1 MNKKSK
7 SVVAVLA
14 LTTAFSATSFTAC
27 GSKDEIIKDGKT
39 VNVRVCRMGYGDEF
53 AYELKERFEETFA
66 NEGYKL
72 NILEPSTD
80 MRGNVALTELA
91 DGYDTTGVDLYISG
105 GLTAEQVGVN
115 GDYGV
120 VVEDL
125 TELVYNQKP
134 IGYDGKEETQTIAQK
149 LDPEVISYAKDST
162 GKMYNFMYAQSSAG
176 LVVNTRK
183 LAKYGLELPRTTN
196 EMFDCFD
203 KIYRGTNG
211 VGNSTSTSTYPVTY
225 VSGTNGYAL
234 CAFLTM
240 FAQYDIDEYN
250 RFWSMEEKV
259 DGVAT
264 PMRENG
270 YEVYK
275 SDAVLSML
283 TNAYRGMDVRAAA
296 PGSTTQTLDQSQ
308 AKIMVDGKN
317 NAVFMFNGDWMLNEV
332 ALNFE
337 DEVDDIEFINT
348 PVNSDLG
355 LRLFGAGTSYNLS
368 AEKAD
373 DVLSLIA
380 KCVDERKT
388 IEQIIST
395 VSSTLDVTLDSVDAQ
410 TAANARGLVYNR
422 GVESA
427 CWINKGSEVKDIAAL
442 VLRMMASEDF
452 AGSFARYANSAT
464 PYGSFESMKNDYKF
478 VQQALEIA
486 SNPYMKNIK
495 GRPTG
500 FRSELGLTNAL
511 AGINHIPSK
520 ITSGTITSI
529 YDGKGGLTNG
539 VDVSVYKTA
548 ATAMMNDAYDNAVE
562 NWSEWLDRLN

>member
-7 SVVAVLA
+7 ALVAVLA
-14 LTTAFSATSFTAC
+14 LATAFSATSFTAC

-53 AYELKERFEETFA
+53 AYELKERFEEAF
-66 NEGYKL
+66 ESKGYKL
-72 NILEPSTD
+72 NVLEPSTD

-125 TELVYNQKP
+125 TDLVYNQKP
-134 IGYDGKEETQTIAQK
+134 IGYDGKEEAQTIAQK
-149 LDPEVISYAKDST
+149 LDPEIISYAKDST

-250 RFWSMEEKV
+250 RFWSMEEMV

-264 PMRENG
+264 PMRDNG

-380 KCVDERKT
+380 KCVDERKS

-395 VSSTLDVTLDSVDAQ
+395 VSSTLNITLDNADAQ
-410 TAANARGLVYNR
+410 EVANARGLVYNR

-464 PYGSFESMKNDYKF
+464 PYGSIESMENDYKF

-486 SNPYMKNIK
+486 ANPYMKNIK
-495 GRPTG
+495 GKPTG

-529 YDGKGGLTNG
+529 YDGKGGLTSG
-539 VDVSVYKTA
+539 VDVSIYKTA
-548 ATAMMNDAYDNAVE
+548 ATAMMNDAYNNAE
-562 NWSEWLDRLN
+562 KEWSEWLDRLN